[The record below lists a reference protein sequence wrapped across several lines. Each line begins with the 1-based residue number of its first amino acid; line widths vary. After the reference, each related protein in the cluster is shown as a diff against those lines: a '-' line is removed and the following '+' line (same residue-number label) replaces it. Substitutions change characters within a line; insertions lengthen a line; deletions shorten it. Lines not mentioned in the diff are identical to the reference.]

1 MNPAQERLKE
11 IEEIDILKI
20 NTGSHSMIDEEDYQ
34 ELKFKLKEKT
44 HELGHI
50 FEHCELKRDYSS
62 EQFAD
67 SFRVE

>member
-34 ELKFKLKEKT
+34 ELKSKMLK
-44 HELGHI
+44 GG
-50 FEHCELKRDYSS
+50 KRD
-62 EQFAD
+62 ETP
-67 SFRVE
+67 RR